1 MKIGFIGIGI
11 MGLPM
16 ARHLK
21 KTGHTISIYN
31 RTFDKIKDLGNEFEL
46 CKTLKEVVTE
56 KDVIFSIVG
65 YPSEVESCLLEA
77 FNYAKPHT
85 IFVDMTT
92 SSPKL
97 AATLAILGKTHGFIV
112 MDAPVT
118 GGDIGAKNGTL
129 SMMVGG
135 DASTF
140 EHIKPLLETMTSK
153 ITYMGEA
160 GAGQHAKLANQIC
173 IAANLMGVAEA
184 LTFAK
189 DHHLDQSA
197 MLQVIAAGSAAS
209 WQAIHNGPKMIH
221 HDYTP
226 GFFVKHFL
234 KDLRLALDE
243 MVTPL
248 PLLKQAHA
256 LYAWLS
262 ESQSDSG
269 TQALIEYY
277 LSIS

>member
-1 MKIGFIGIGI
+1 
-11 MGLPM
+11 M

-21 KTGHTISIYN
+21 KTGHSISIYN

-46 CKTLKEVVTE
+46 CKTLKEVVVE
-56 KDVIFSIVG
+56 KDIIFSIVG

-77 FNYAKPHT
+77 FNHAKPHT
-85 IFVDMTT
+85 VFVDMTT

-97 AATLAILGKTHGFIV
+97 AATLANQAKTHGFIV

-140 EHIKPLLETMTSK
+140 EYIKPLLETMTSK

-189 DHHLDQSA
+189 DHHLDQNA
-197 MLQVIAAGSAAS
+197 MLQVISAGSAAS

-221 HDYTP
+221 HDYAP

-234 KDLRLALDE
+234 KDLTLALDE

-256 LYAWLS
+256 LYTWLS